1 VDHERTLMVWSPCV
15 VATNSPSCEMAM
27 AIVDSTCSFSGKS
40 FGARLVLMVGAK
52 GSSLPPLLLLAG
64 PKNDVSNVASRVWR

>member
-1 VDHERTLMVWSPCV
+1 MVWSPCV

-40 FGARLVLMVGAK
+40 FGARLVLVVGAE
-52 GSSLPPLLLLAG
+52 GSSLPLLLLLLAE
-64 PKNDVSNVASRVWR
+64 PKNDVSNVASRVWRKCA

>member
-1 VDHERTLMVWSPCV
+1 MDHERTLMVWSPCV

-40 FGARLVLMVGAK
+40 FGARLVLVVGAE
-52 GSSLPPLLLLAG
+52 GSSLSLLLPAG